1 MFTKAGDRGIT
12 ALAQSKNVSKSDDR
26 LGLIGTLDELAGH
39 LGVIKAL
46 SEENNTRDEL
56 SRIQRDL
63 LLISKGISDPYSRE
77 YRIGDEH
84 IQALEKCIDTQ
95 FIDAEQ
101 SSLTGQDQ
109 VLPGGSVLSART
121 DLARAVCRRAERAL
135 ALVSVRYGA
144 DNGAKKY
151 MNRLSDYLYALAR
164 KQDHTAAGPTG
175 QPAGPSARAAGI
187 RTAHSVQDYDQ
198 ARIREAVVREVLA
211 RSGHAEAISLRSAKQ
226 LIEKLEQEAALR
238 GMQAVI
244 AVCGPHG
251 DPVAVHVMDGAYLVS
266 FDAAVKKAY
275 TSVAL
280 RMSTQEL
287 SGLAQ
292 PGQTFYG
299 VEHTDPRIVI
309 LGGGIPLI
317 YNGRII
323 GGLGVSGGTSLQDHS
338 LAVFGQALVEE
349 LL

>member
-1 MFTKAGDRGIT
+1 
-12 ALAQSKNVSKSDDR
+12 
-26 LGLIGTLDELAGH
+26 
-39 LGVIKAL
+39 
-46 SEENNTRDEL
+46 
-56 SRIQRDL
+56 
-63 LLISKGISDPYSRE
+63 
-77 YRIGDEH
+77 
-84 IQALEKCIDTQ
+84 
-95 FIDAEQ
+95 
-101 SSLTGQDQ
+101 
-109 VLPGGSVLSART
+109 
-121 DLARAVCRRAERAL
+121 
-135 ALVSVRYGA
+135 
-144 DNGAKKY
+144 
-151 MNRLSDYLYALAR
+151 
-164 KQDHTAAGPTG
+164 
-175 QPAGPSARAAGI
+175 
-187 RTAHSVQDYDQ
+187 
-198 ARIREAVVREVLA
+198 
-211 RSGHAEAISLRSAKQ
+211 
-226 LIEKLEQEAALR
+226 
-238 GMQAVI
+238 
-244 AVCGPHG
+244 
-251 DPVAVHVMDGAYLVS
+251 MDGAYLVS